1 MEALIIL
8 LFILGY
14 LAITLEHPI
23 RLDKTVPAL
32 MMAVCLWAI
41 LGCGFSAGMFSLVDS
56 HGEILNIMTTPDAME
71 GFHSVIL
78 HHLGKTA
85 EILMFLIGAMTIIE
99 IIDLHQGFVIIKNAI
114 HTHSK
119 TKILWISGSIAF
131 LLSSAIDNLT
141 ATIILVTLLQKL
153 IPERK
158 ERLWFSCIIIIAA
171 NAGGAWSPIGDV
183 TTTMLWI
190 GSKVTALKLVENIIL
205 PSLIC
210 FLVPFVIASFLPPF
224 RGKIDLSQA
233 SDEPDEP
240 LLSSR
245 TMLWL
250 GLSAIVFVPIFKAIT
265 HLPPYM
271 GILLGL
277 ALVWAVSESI
287 HPEKNFK
294 RARRYLY
301 SSNRALSKIEMSSI
315 LFFWGILMAVAAL
328 ESMVYGSINGEQ
340 MGTLRF
346 MAESMQ
352 AVIPNP
358 DIVIILL
365 GVLSAV
371 VDNVPLVA
379 ASMGMYTNPIDA
391 DIWHFI
397 AFTAGTGGSL
407 LIIGSAAGV
416 AAMGLEKVDFLWYL
430 KNMSWLAL
438 IGFLAGAASFLL
450 CIELLPH
457 G

>member
-1 MEALIIL
+1 MEALVIL

-14 LAITLEHPI
+14 LAISLEHPLH
-23 RLDKTVPAL
+23 LDKTVPAL
-32 MMAVCLWAI
+32 LMAVMLWSI
-41 LGCGFSAGMFSLVDS
+41 LGCGFSAGIFSLVDT
-56 HGEILNIMTTPDAME
+56 HGEILNIQTTPAALE
-71 GFHSVIL
+71 GFHLVIL
-78 HHLGKTA
+78 HHLGNTA

-99 IIDLHQGFVIIKNAI
+99 IIDLHQGFVLLKNAI

-119 TKILWISGSIAF
+119 TKILWISGTIAF

-158 ERLWFSCIIIIAA
+158 ERLWFSCITVIAA

-190 GSKVTALKLVENIIL
+190 GNKVTALMLVENIIL
-205 PSLIC
+205 PSLVC
-210 FLVPFVIASFLPPF
+210 FAVPYTIASFLPPF
-224 RGKIDLSQA
+224 RGKLDLSQVPEESEEA
-233 SDEPDEP
+233 

-250 GLSAIVFVPIFKAIT
+250 GLGAIIFVPIFKTIT

-271 GILLGL
+271 GIMLGL
-277 ALVWAVSESI
+277 AVVWAVSESI

-294 RARRYLY
+294 KARRYLY

-328 ESMVYGSINGEQ
+328 ESMVYGSINGEP

-346 MAESMQ
+346 LAESMQ

-365 GVLSAV
+365 GVLSSV

-379 ASMGMYTNPIDA
+379 ASMGMYTLPIDA

-407 LIIGSAAGV
+407 LIIGSASGV

-430 KNMSWLAL
+430 KHISWLAL
-438 IGFLAGAASFLL
+438 IGFLVGSATFMCS
-450 CIELLPH
+450 IQYLPH
-457 G
+457 